1 MSQYV
6 VKDVVREPLY
16 VITPIFNPIRFKSR
30 WKTYARFAQYIVDA
44 GAVLYTIEAAFGD
57 REHALQDIAPHGSK
71 THAEIADLSEGR
83 YHSGRRGEHCYLK
96 VRTKHEIWMKEGL
109 INLAM
114 RALPRDWKFC
124 AWVDADVT
132 FARPNIVGETIHQ
145 LQHYD
150 LVQMFSHYQDVGP
163 DYGYLT
169 PPSPGFA
176 AFYTEKREPLVCD
189 YYGVKGGKTHRGRG
203 APGLAWA
210 ARRSAIDALGGLL
223 DVNIVG
229 AGDWYMA
236 HGLIGKMDRCLFPG
250 ITAGYKRHLREWER
264 RAEKHIRRNI
274 GAVSGLALHQF
285 HGPKRQRGYQSRMSI
300 LRDNKF
306 DPDYDLTRDFQGLL
320 QLVDRG
326 TPRSIALRDQLREYA
341 RSRNEDSNEA

>member
-1 MSQYV
+1 MSQFV

-16 VITPIFNPIRFKSR
+16 VITPLYNPARYKSR
-30 WKTYARFAQYIVDA
+30 WKLYQRFANYITDA

-57 REHALQDIAPHGSK
+57 REHALEGVAPHGDKS
-71 THAEIADLSEGR
+71 HADVADLTENR
-83 YHSGRRGEHCYLK
+83 YHSGRRGQHCYLK
-96 VRTKHEIWMKEGL
+96 VRTRHECWLKE
-109 INLAM
+109 NLVNVALS
-114 RALPRDWKFC
+114 ALPRDWKYV
-124 AWVDADVT
+124 AWIDADVT
-132 FARPNIVGETIHQ
+132 FARPNIVGETVHQ

-150 LVQMFSHYQDVGP
+150 IVQMFTHYQDVGP
-163 DYGYLT
+163 DYDFLT

-176 AFYTEKREPLVCD
+176 GFYCDKREPLVCD
-189 YYGVKGGKTHRGRG
+189 YYGHAGGKKHRGRG

-236 HGLIGKMDRCLFPG
+236 HGLIGKMERCLFPG
-250 ITAGYKRHLREWER
+250 ISAGYKRHLLEWQR
-264 RAEKHIRRNI
+264 RAEQSIRRNI
-274 GAVSGLALHQF
+274 GAVSGLAIHHF
-285 HGPKRQRGYQSRMSI
+285 HGRKAQRGYQSRMSI

-306 DPDYDLTRDFQGLL
+306 NPDFDLTRDFQGVL

-326 TPRSIALRDQLREYA
+326 TSRSIALRDQLREYA